1 MAGVNAVSSSK
12 THAATGVDVAV
23 GGWVTGQEIALSTT
37 PTGSGYQWAQSLPS
51 GSNAIR
57 AALSTDDDATVK
69 FTPDAPGIYAISVVV
84 DGTTYIIRLL
94 VARLATSSGVDVLLL
109 PPIADSQVAA
119 PALGRALYFSSDQN
133 AVCLKD
139 PDDNVFTVDVTAV

>member
-1 MAGVNAVSSSK
+1 MSGINAISASK
-12 THAATGVDVAV
+12 THSATGVDVAV
-23 GGWVTGQEIALSTT
+23 SGFITGQEVALSTT

-57 AALSTDDDATVK
+57 AALSADDEAVAK
-69 FTPDAPGIYAISVVV
+69 FTPDAPGIYALSVVV
-84 DGTTYIIRLL
+84 DGTTYILRMS
-94 VARLATSSGVDVLLL
+94 VARLAASSGVDVLLL

-133 AVCLKD
+133 ALCTKD
-139 PDDNVFTVDVTAV
+139 PAGTVTVV